1 MASLARSSALSS
13 NGQLL
18 FLSLKEISVTH
29 ASACAF
35 LVVEAFRD
43 RLPVWLQ
50 SFEIPCA

>member
-1 MASLARSSALSS
+1 MAALVRSSALSS

-43 RLPVWLQ
+43 RLPVLALV
-50 SFEIPCA
+50 F